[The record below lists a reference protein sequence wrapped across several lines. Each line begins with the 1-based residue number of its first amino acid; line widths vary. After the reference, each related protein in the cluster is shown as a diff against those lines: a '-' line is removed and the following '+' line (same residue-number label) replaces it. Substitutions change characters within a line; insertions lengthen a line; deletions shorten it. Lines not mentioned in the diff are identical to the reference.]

1 MSEKTEAID
10 ALDARLTRVERHM
23 SPFLYAARQQASE
36 GEGGTVFRFSGEDVE
51 RVLSETRLA
60 PMEAKGAKVEILFN
74 GCRRVIL
81 VNGHRIPKVL
91 DIETPRHRGSIAG
104 TVKVSLMASE
114 IVERGVSRE
123 EFDALLRGDG
133 LAKG

>member
-1 MSEKTEAID
+1 MPQTVEA
-10 ALDARLTRVERHM
+10 AGVVYRRLED
-23 SPFLYAARQQASE
+23 
-36 GEGGTVFRFSGEDVE
+36 DVE
-51 RVLSETRLA
+51 RVIPVRPADPT
-60 PMEAKGAKVEILFN
+60 EAQGPKVEILFN

-91 DIETPRHRGSIAG
+91 EIETPRHRGSIAG

-123 EFDALLRGDG
+123 EFDALLRGEG
-133 LAKG
+133 G